1 MRAEVATEHVFLNIT
16 SITDQYIE
24 GIMAS
29 DAGLNVVCAEPSRND
44 RVNIIE
50 PGQANSYLVMLPAE
64 FIGTVR
70 SVRLRRC

>member
-1 MRAEVATEHVFLNIT
+1 MRAEVATESVFLNIT

-24 GIMAS
+24 GIMVS
-29 DAGLNVVCAEPSRND
+29 DAGLSAVCAGAARND

-50 PGQANSYLVMLPAE
+50 PGQANSYLVMLPAK
-64 FIGTVR
+64 FIGAER